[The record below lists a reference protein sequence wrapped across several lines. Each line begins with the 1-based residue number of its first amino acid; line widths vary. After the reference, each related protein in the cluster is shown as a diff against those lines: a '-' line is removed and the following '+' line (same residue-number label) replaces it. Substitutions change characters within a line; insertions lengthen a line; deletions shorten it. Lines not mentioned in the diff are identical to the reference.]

1 MSFKKSISSA
11 TTPEA
16 IVKRIHATIKSFALH
31 VKGATYEYDLPDQ
44 LYFMVKASEEL
55 IEVVEAVF
63 TGANVNDLLYE
74 IFDFVNCMFLAGFS
88 FDDQDPGDFAS
99 TVFSGWFSVSD
110 LNVAKMFLPNCATVI
125 AYPTELI
132 NTALRGWNNHRTTK
146 TPGFLVTVG
155 QQYYIAAVTKAII
168 IHLYYEASLL
178 LELEVTNRYR

>member
-16 IVKRIHATIKSFALH
+16 IVSRIHSTIKSFAMY
-31 VKGATYEYDLPDQ
+31 VRSATYEYDLPNQ

-55 IEVVEAVF
+55 VEVVESVF
-63 TGANVNDLLYE
+63 SGANVNDLLYK

-88 FDDQDPGDFAS
+88 FDSQDPADFAS
-99 TVFSGWFSVSD
+99 TVFSGWFPVSD

-132 NTALRGWNNHRTTK
+132 NTALRGWDDYRKTK
-146 TPGFLVTVG
+146 TSVFMVTVG
-155 QQYYIAAVTKAII
+155 QQHYITVVTRAIVT
-168 IHLYYEASLL
+168 HLYYEASLL
-178 LELEVTNRYR
+178 LESEVTNRYR